1 MNNKNHN
8 ELNESRH
15 MIKKIAE
22 QYQNQGLTQEQ
33 LIENGFKGL
42 LKAADHYDES
52 KGYSFLSYA
61 IWWVRQSMLQALA
74 AVNRSDE
81 NVNHDALTPREQTI
95 IRGIENGESMEKIA
109 KDLGLT
115 EQRLMQLVNRIKYKT
130 AEK

>member
-1 MNNKNHN
+1 MNNNQHN
-8 ELNESRH
+8 ELNESRY

-52 KGYSFLSYA
+52 KGYAFLSYA
-61 IWWVRQSMLQALA
+61 TWWVRQSMLEALA

-81 NVNHDALTPREQTI
+81 NVNHDALTPREQDI
-95 IRGIENGESMEKIA
+95 IRGIENGESMEQIA

-115 EQRLMQLVNRIKYKT
+115 EQRLRQLVNRIKYKT
-130 AEK
+130 TEK

>member
-1 MNNKNHN
+1 MNNNQHN
-8 ELNESRH
+8 ELNESRY

-61 IWWVRQSMLQALA
+61 TWWVRQSMLEALA

-81 NVNHDALTPREQTI
+81 NVNHDALTPREQDI
-95 IRGIENGESMEKIA
+95 IRGIENGESMEQIA

-115 EQRLMQLVNRIKYKT
+115 EQRLRQLVNRIKYKT
-130 AEK
+130 TEK

>member
-1 MNNKNHN
+1 MNNNQHN
-8 ELNESRH
+8 ELNESRY

-22 QYQNQGLTQEQ
+22 QYQNQGMTQEQ

-52 KGYSFLSYA
+52 KGYAFLSYA
-61 IWWVRQSMLQALA
+61 TWWVRQSMLEALA

-81 NVNHDALTPREQTI
+81 NVNHDALTPREQDI
-95 IRGIENGESMEKIA
+95 IRGIENGESMEQIA

-130 AEK
+130 AGK

>member
-42 LKAADHYDES
+42 LKATDHYDES

-61 IWWVRQSMLQALA
+61 TWWVRQSMLQALA
-74 AVNRSDE
+74 DVNRSDE
-81 NVNHDALTPREQTI
+81 NVNHEALTPREQTI

-115 EQRLMQLVNRIKYKT
+115 EQRVMQLVNRIKYKT
-130 AEK
+130 AGK

>member
-1 MNNKNHN
+1 MSNNQHN

-42 LKAADHYDES
+42 LKATEHYDRS

-61 IWWVRQSMLQALA
+61 TWWVRQSMLQALA
-74 AVNRSDE
+74 DMNRDDE
-81 NVNHDALTPREQTI
+81 NVNHDVLTPREQTI
-95 IRGIENGESMEKIA
+95 IRGIENGESMEQIA

-130 AEK
+130 AGK